1 MVIRESTE
9 QDRTEITS
17 IHDNAFGKD
26 KGKEIS
32 DLVNGMLDDKTAEPM
47 LSLVAEENGK
57 MIGHILFTKVSIN
70 QNNREISAQI
80 LAPLAVLP
88 DYQNKGVGTELI
100 NKGIKQLKDS
110 GVHLVFVLGH
120 PGYYPQCG
128 FSPAGILGF
137 DAPYP
142 IPEEHAEAWM
152 VQELRDGV
160 IGSVKGKVQCSEVL
174 NQPQHWQE

>member
-1 MVIRESTE
+1 MVIRESTK

-32 DLVNGMLDDKTAEPM
+32 DLVNGMLDDKTSEPI

-57 MIGHILFTKVSIN
+57 MIGHILFTKALIN
-70 QNNREISAQI
+70 QSNNEISAQI
-80 LAPLAVLP
+80 LAPLAILP
-88 DYQNKGVGTELI
+88 DHQNKGIGTELI
-100 NKGIKQLKDS
+100 NKGLKQLKDS
-110 GVHLVFVLGH
+110 GVDLVFVLGH
-120 PGYYPQCG
+120 PGYYPRWG
-128 FSPAGILGF
+128 FSPAGVLGF

-174 NQPQHWQE
+174 NQPQHWRE